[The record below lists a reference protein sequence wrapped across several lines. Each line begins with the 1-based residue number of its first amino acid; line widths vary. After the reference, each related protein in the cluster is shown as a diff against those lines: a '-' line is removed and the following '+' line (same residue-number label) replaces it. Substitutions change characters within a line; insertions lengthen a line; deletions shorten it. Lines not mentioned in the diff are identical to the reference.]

1 MPRKGQFVSRDKFA
15 QMFKLFMSACWE
27 NTVNP
32 SPALARTVAKW
43 EALLSSVKPA
53 N

>member
-1 MPRKGQFVSRDKFA
+1 MPRKGQFVSRDKLS
-15 QMFKLFMSACWE
+15 QMFALYMRASWE
-27 NTVNP
+27 LVCNP

-43 EALLSSVKPA
+43 EALIASVKPA